1 MYKEKEILEAC
12 NTAINNIIK
21 EGTTDVELFS
31 KPFEIKLLENNEIRQ
46 EVIEN
51 VVKSIKKYNFEE
63 LKISKIGHVLVPKK
77 NLCDYRKCALID
89 VIDEIKYLTLVL
101 LMAKDIEVARDNKS
115 NKKVFS
121 YRLKTKG
128 NNGYIFDNDYNY
140 TSFRNRIVEKSKMK
154 NKRIVVECDISNF
167 YDRLNLH
174 RLESVLLSIEKIDK
188 DAIKLLN
195 EILLFWS
202 NRDSYG
208 LPVGSNAS
216 RILAEAALIEIDNYL
231 ISKNIDFCRFVD
243 DYRIFAK
250 SAPEAHRNL
259 AILVERL
266 NKEGLFLNFSKT
278 NIKELIKNDN
288 KQKQEKKEDKNF
300 NIDVFNKIIRG
311 YSGLIPLKFR
321 ELSVSEKN
329 KFTNE
334 DENENILKLKDT
346 LLIDP
351 KEFIVTIKII
361 VAKEKYDRLSEIS
374 EIINRFPQFIPY
386 YVDILVKYASKIPQN
401 TINKIKNNMSKW
413 ITEDEIPE
421 YIKVYVIRL
430 FSIDEFKDKEIVFRA
445 FRNLKRN
452 AGDYIGRAILESL
465 ENDLNRGEVIEIRDY
480 YTRADIWEK
489 REILKIVQEK
499 LSVGENRP
507 FLKDIKLH
515 SQDILEKNLT
525 YTEDKSQFR
534 KIASVIKN
542 KELK

>member
-21 EGTTDVELFS
+21 EGTTDVELFK
-31 KPFEIKLLENNEIRQ
+31 KPFEIKLLENKEIRQ

-51 VVKSIKKYNFEE
+51 VVKSIKKCNFEE

-77 NLCDYRKCALID
+77 NLCDYRKCAWID

-101 LMAKDIEVARDNKS
+101 LMAKEIEVARDNKS

-128 NNGYIFDNDYNY
+128 NNGYIFDNEYNY
-140 TSFRNRIVEKSKMK
+140 TSFRNRITEKSKMK

-216 RILAEAALIEIDNYL
+216 RILAEAALIEVDNYL

-250 SAPEAHRNL
+250 SASEAHKNL

-278 NIKELIKNDN
+278 NIKELIKNDD

-300 NIDVFNKIIRG
+300 NVEVFNKIIRG

-321 ELSVSEKN
+321 ELSDSEKN

-346 LLIDP
+346 LLINP

-374 EIINRFPQFIPY
+374 EIIDRFPQFIPY
-386 YVDILVKYASKIPQN
+386 YVDILIKYASKIPRN

-430 FSIDEFKDKEIVFRA
+430 LSIDEFKDKEIVFRA

-489 REILKIVQEK
+489 REILKIVQKK

-534 KIASVIKN
+534 KISSVIK
-542 KELK
+542 K

>member
-21 EGTTDVELFS
+21 EGTTDVELFK

-46 EVIEN
+46 EIIEN
-51 VVKSIKKYNFEE
+51 VVKSIKKCNFEE

-77 NLCDYRKCALID
+77 NLCDYRKCAWID

-128 NNGYIFDNDYNY
+128 NNGYIFDNEYNY
-140 TSFRNRIVEKSKMK
+140 TSFRNRIAEKSKMK

-250 SAPEAHRNL
+250 SASEAHKNL

-278 NIKELIKNDN
+278 NIKELIKNDD

-300 NIDVFNKIIRG
+300 NVEVFNKIIRG

-321 ELSVSEKN
+321 ELSDSEKN

-334 DENENILKLKDT
+334 DENKNILKLKDT

-374 EIINRFPQFIPY
+374 EIIDRFPQFIPY
-386 YVDILVKYASKIPQN
+386 YVDILIKYASKIPRN

-465 ENDLNRGEVIEIRDY
+465 EDDLNRGEVIEIRDY

-489 REILKIVQEK
+489 REILKIVQKK

-525 YTEDKSQFR
+525 YIEDKSQFR
-534 KIASVIKN
+534 KIYSVIKN
-542 KELK
+542 

>member
-12 NTAINNIIK
+12 NIAINNIIK
-21 EGTTDVELFS
+21 EGTTDVELFK

-46 EVIEN
+46 EIIEN
-51 VVKSIKKYNFEE
+51 VAKSIKKCNFEE

-77 NLCDYRKCALID
+77 NLCDYRKCAWID

-128 NNGYIFDNDYNY
+128 NNGYIFDNEYNY
-140 TSFRNRIVEKSKMK
+140 TSFRNRIAEKSKMK
-154 NKRIVVECDISNF
+154 NKKIVVECDISNF

-250 SAPEAHRNL
+250 SASEAHKNL

-278 NIKELIKNDN
+278 NIKELIKNDD
-288 KQKQEKKEDKNF
+288 KQKQEKKENKNF
-300 NIDVFNKIIRG
+300 NVEVFNKIIRG

-321 ELSVSEKN
+321 ELSDSEKN
-329 KFTNE
+329 KLTNE

-374 EIINRFPQFIPY
+374 EIIDRFPQFIPY
-386 YVDILVKYASKIPQN
+386 YVDILIKYASKIPRN

-489 REILKIVQEK
+489 REILKIVQKK
-499 LSVGENRP
+499 LNVGENRP
-507 FLKDIKLH
+507 FFKDIKLH
-515 SQDILEKNLT
+515 SQDILEKYLT

-534 KIASVIKN
+534 SISSVIK
-542 KELK
+542 K

>member
-21 EGTTDVELFS
+21 EGTTDVELFK
-31 KPFEIKLLENNEIRQ
+31 KPFEIKLLENNEMRRKI
-46 EVIEN
+46 IEN
-51 VVKSIKKYNFEE
+51 VVKSIKKCNFEE

-77 NLCDYRKCALID
+77 NLCDYRKCAWID

-128 NNGYIFDNDYNY
+128 NNGYIFDNEYNY
-140 TSFRNRIVEKSKMK
+140 TSFRNRIAEKSKMK

-174 RLESVLLSIEKIDK
+174 RLESILLSIEKIDK

-250 SAPEAHRNL
+250 SASEAHKNL

-278 NIKELIKNDN
+278 NIKELIKNDD
-288 KQKQEKKEDKNF
+288 KQKQEKKENKNF
-300 NIDVFNKIIRG
+300 NVEVFNKIIRG

-321 ELSVSEKN
+321 ELSDSEKN

-374 EIINRFPQFIPY
+374 EIIDRFPQFIPY
-386 YVDILVKYASKIPQN
+386 YVDILIKYASKIPRN

-489 REILKIVQEK
+489 REILKIVQKK
-499 LSVGENRP
+499 LNVGENRP
-507 FLKDIKLH
+507 FFKDIKLH
-515 SQDILEKNLT
+515 SQDILEKYLT

-534 KIASVIKN
+534 SISSVIK
-542 KELK
+542 K

>member
-21 EGTTDVELFS
+21 EGTTDVELFK

-46 EVIEN
+46 EIIEN
-51 VVKSIKKYNFEE
+51 VVKSIKKCNFEE

-77 NLCDYRKCALID
+77 NLCDYRKCAWID

-128 NNGYIFDNDYNY
+128 NNGYIFDNEYNY
-140 TSFRNRIVEKSKMK
+140 TSFRNRIAEKSKMK

-250 SAPEAHRNL
+250 SASEAHKNL

-278 NIKELIKNDN
+278 NIKELIKNDD

-300 NIDVFNKIIRG
+300 NVEVFNKIIRG

-321 ELSVSEKN
+321 ELSDSEKN
-329 KFTNE
+329 KFTTE

-374 EIINRFPQFIPY
+374 EIIDRFPQFIPY
-386 YVDILVKYASKIPQN
+386 YVDILIKYASKIPRN

-465 ENDLNRGEVIEIRDY
+465 EDDLNRGEVIEIRDY

-489 REILKIVQEK
+489 REILKIVQKK
-499 LSVGENRP
+499 LSVGEIRP
-507 FLKDIKLH
+507 FLKDIKSH

-525 YTEDKSQFR
+525 YTKRDKIQYKR
-534 KIASVIKN
+534 IKN
-542 KELK
+542 IIGD